1 MSRELHHRKSDDKY
15 ALWSS
20 VVDGYIT
27 DWGTKDD
34 IRAIWLSDMI
44 ADDIKKV
51 DKYMGQIDKE
61 VK

>member
-15 ALWSS
+15 ALWST
-20 VVDGYIT
+20 VVDDYVT
-27 DWGTKDD
+27 DWETKDD